1 LTTRDSS
8 PNGKSSSRAYTEK
21 LRAPKFSA
29 LVFVALF
36 LDGTFYPL
44 IALPLIYCRAAC
56 PDGLKS
62 LGIRRSG
69 VRESAFMG
77 IFAAI
82 VVVAIWLIS
91 LRVYGSWPIP
101 KSATILLKDV
111 LWYPVYEEVTY
122 RGFFL
127 SQLGGYFN
135 APWKANLAQTALFV
149 LVHYHLVY
157 AGMPI
162 RLLPVFALGLTLGYT
177 FLRSR
182 NLVGCI
188 LGHSMANGGA
198 ALILLA
204 KAG

>member
-1 LTTRDSS
+1 V
-8 PNGKSSSRAYTEK
+8 YTERLK
-21 LRAPKFSA
+21 ASNFSA

-36 LDGTFYPL
+36 LDGPFYPL
-44 IALPLIYCRAAC
+44 IALPLIYCWAAC

-69 VRESAFMG
+69 VRESFFMG
-77 IFAAI
+77 ISSGI
-82 VVVAIWLIS
+82 VVVAIWLIP
-91 LRVYGSWPIP
+91 LWAYGSWQTP
-101 KSATILLKDV
+101 KSGTMLLKDV
-111 LWYPVYEEVTY
+111 LWYPLYEEVTY

-127 SQLGGYFN
+127 SQLGGYFK

-188 LGHSMANGGA
+188 LGHSTANGVA

-204 KAG
+204 KAA